1 MMECFISSDHEKL
14 MAVEVFKNCHL
25 GVGLSRLFSLLLLW
39 GLKNNIMKSEQL
51 RAKFRIKNSFF
62 SLYTNVFSS
71 QMVITHS

>member
-51 RAKFRIKNSFF
+51 ELSSELKTVFF
-62 SLYTNVFSS
+62 LSTPMCFLLKWS
-71 QMVITHS
+71 